1 MSSQDSP
8 ILSRG
13 GEQRESREKRDGEL
27 DLMFSFAARDQE
39 GLMPP
44 SLKAKGLAMDD
55 LEDKLCRWMLLTKG
69 RTVKPPEK
77 RTEEEDQ
84 PLTDVSLIRGKKRKK
99 EEEEAVF
106 HHHLHRVLLE
116 TPPTLPARPA
126 TCAWTRLPRPSWQVC
141 CLVTC

>member
-99 EEEEAVF
+99 KQEKKKLCFTIIFTAF
-106 HHHLHRVLLE
+106 YWKLHRLCQRGQRRA
-116 TPPTLPARPA
+116 PGRGSRGQAGRSA
-126 TCAWTRLPRPSWQVC
+126 AW
-141 CLVTC
+141 